1 MINPWIMLVL
11 GVALGLAVGFL
22 LGRLGYVSRR
32 RAHDEL
38 QEERQRRDQES
49 QQLRDSFAAL
59 AGEQLRQQGE
69 ELRTRQEQGLNALLA
84 PYRGALDALTQELR
98 QSHHNDTEERAQLR
112 EKLAELMCSAQ
123 NIGESAQKL
132 TSTLC
137 AGSKSQGLFGEQ
149 VLANLLRKSE
159 LQENKQFLL
168 QQAIRD
174 AHGSLATAPENGSRR
189 IPDCVV
195 ILPENGT
202 RLVVDSKCNF
212 TAYQR
217 WHDAQDDAE
226 RAQAWKAHI
235 QAMRQHVDELAKKEY
250 AALLREDQGAP
261 VVEDVVMFVPS
272 EAVLQNTLEESPDLL
287 EYAAKKH
294 VLLVG
299 PMNFMMFLKVVSLAW
314 GNVRCS
320 RNLRAIQKA
329 AARLIQSLEK
339 FQDSFEK
346 AEKTL
351 LDSQNALAEARKRLW
366 GTPGRRSAASVL
378 DAAEEI
384 RRLRDEQSDPE
395 TGNDLASDQEQ

>member
-1 MINPWIMLVL
+1 VINPWIMLVL

-32 RAHDEL
+32 RALDEL

-98 QSHHNDTEERAQLR
+98 QSHHNDTEDRAQLR
-112 EKLAELMCSAQ
+112 EKLAELMG
-123 NIGESAQKL
+123 NTQKL

-159 LQENKQFLL
+159 LQENAQFLL

-174 AHGSLATAPENGSRR
+174 AHGSPATAPENGSRR

-226 RAQAWKAHI
+226 REQARKAHL

-351 LDSQNALAEARKRLW
+351 QDSQNALAESRKRLW

-395 TGNDLASDQEQ
+395 AENDLAGDQEQ

>member
-1 MINPWIMLVL
+1 MNDSWVMLIL
-11 GVALGLAVGFL
+11 GAALGLAVGFL

-32 RAHDEL
+32 HAHDEL

-49 QQLRDSFAAL
+49 QQLREAFASL
-59 AGEQLRQQGE
+59 SSEQLRQQGE
-69 ELRTRQEQGLNALLA
+69 ELRSRQEQGLNALLA
-84 PYRGALDALTQELR
+84 PYRGALEALTKELR
-98 QSHHNDTEERAQLR
+98 QSHVNDAAERARLQG
-112 EKLAELMCSAQ
+112 KLTELMRGAQ
-123 NIGESAQKL
+123 SIGESAQKL

-149 VLANLLRKSE
+149 VLTSLLRKSE
-159 LQENKQFLL
+159 LQENTQFFL

-174 AHGSLATAPENGSRR
+174 ARGSLATAPEGGSRR

-195 ILPENGT
+195 ALPESGT
-202 RLVVDSKCNF
+202 RLVVDSKCSF
-212 TAYQR
+212 TAYCR

-226 RAQAWKAHI
+226 RAQAWKAHL
-235 QAMRQHVDELAKKEY
+235 QAMRQHIDDLVKKDY
-250 AALLREDQGAP
+250 VALLREDQGAP
-261 VVEDVVMFVPS
+261 VVGDVVMFVPS
-272 EAVLQNTLEESPDLL
+272 EAVLQSTLSACPELL

-294 VLLVG
+294 ILLVG

-329 AARLIQSLEK
+329 AARLVQSLEK

-346 AEKTL
+346 TEKTL
-351 LDSQNALAEARKRLW
+351 LDSQKALEEARRRLW
-366 GTPGRRSAASVL
+366 GTPGRRSSTSVL

-384 RRLRDEQSDPE
+384 QRL
-395 TGNDLASDQEQ
+395 QEEEGEE

>member
-1 MINPWIMLVL
+1 MIDPWIMLVL

-32 RAHDEL
+32 RAYDEL

-98 QSHHNDTEERAQLR
+98 QSHHNDTEDRAQLR
-112 EKLAELMCSAQ
+112 EKLAELMG
-123 NIGESAQKL
+123 NTQKL

-159 LQENKQFLL
+159 LQENAQFLL

-226 RAQAWKAHI
+226 REQARKAHL

-351 LDSQNALAEARKRLW
+351 QDSQNALADARKRLW

-395 TGNDLASDQEQ
+395 AENDLAGSQEQ

>member
-32 RAHDEL
+32 RALDEL

-49 QQLRDSFAAL
+49 QQLRDTFAAL

-98 QSHHNDTEERAQLR
+98 QSHHNDTEDRAQLR
-112 EKLAELMCSAQ
+112 EKLAELMG
-123 NIGESAQKL
+123 NTQKL

-159 LQENKQFLL
+159 LQENTQFLL

-202 RLVVDSKCNF
+202 RLIVDSKCNF

-226 RAQAWKAHI
+226 REQARKAHI

-272 EAVLQNTLEESPDLL
+272 EAVLQNTLEASPDLL

-395 TGNDLASDQEQ
+395 AENDLAGDQEQ

>member
-1 MINPWIMLVL
+1 VINPWIMLVL

-32 RAHDEL
+32 RALDEL

-98 QSHHNDTEERAQLR
+98 QSHHNDTEDRAQLR
-112 EKLAELMCSAQ
+112 EKLAELMG
-123 NIGESAQKL
+123 NTQKL

-159 LQENKQFLL
+159 LQENAQFLL

-202 RLVVDSKCNF
+202 RLIVDSKCNF

-226 RAQAWKAHI
+226 REQARKAHL

-351 LDSQNALAEARKRLW
+351 QDSQNALADARKRLW

-395 TGNDLASDQEQ
+395 AENDLAGSQEQ

>member
-32 RAHDEL
+32 RALDEL

-98 QSHHNDTEERAQLR
+98 QSHHNDTEDRAQLR
-112 EKLAELMCSAQ
+112 EKLAELMG
-123 NIGESAQKL
+123 NTQKL

-159 LQENKQFLL
+159 LQENAQFLL

-202 RLVVDSKCNF
+202 RLIVDSKCNF

-226 RAQAWKAHI
+226 REQARKAHL

-351 LDSQNALAEARKRLW
+351 QDSQNALADARKRLW

-395 TGNDLASDQEQ
+395 AENDLAGSQEQ